1 MRRIIV
7 RFLLL
12 GLTAWLLSTAPLPA
26 QTPALDHPLT
36 LPDALALLHAHN
48 ATLASG
54 RAHLQAVRDQEIT
67 AGLRPNPVFTSA
79 NEDFSPSHFN
89 PTYFSNQ
96 QESTN
101 SVLQLFERGRKRGI
115 RVENA
120 RLSTTVAED
129 TYRDNERQLDLQLKL
144 AFTAVLLAKANLDLA
159 TQNRHDYGET
169 VRLNEIRKQA
179 GDISATDFDR
189 IRVQAAQFES
199 DLLTAELNLDQARMQ
214 LAALLGYAETPP
226 HFDVQGSL
234 AAPELT
240 LTLAG
245 LQAQALANRPDYLAA
260 LHGVDKAQSD
270 LNLAFANG
278 ATDLTFGGEYKRNGP
293 YNTFGITVSAPLR
306 IFDHNQGEKLRTRN
320 ELEAS
325 RLAEEAART
334 QVLSDVAQAW
344 AGYQSA
350 RQRSQLYSQN
360 YLEMA
365 RSIRDRMEFSYR
377 NAGTT
382 LLDYLDAVRS
392 YRDVQLD
399 ANAADALLLT
409 AIHQMSFVA
418 GTEVMK

>member
-1 MRRIIV
+1 
-7 RFLLL
+7 
-12 GLTAWLLSTAPLPA
+12 
-26 QTPALDHPLT
+26 LT
-36 LPDALALLHAHN
+36 LQQALAMLRTHN
-48 ATLASG
+48 ATLAAG
-54 RAHLQAVRDQEIT
+54 RAHLLAVRNQEIT

-79 NEDFSPSHFN
+79 NEDFSPSHFD
-89 PTYFSNQ
+89 PTYISNQ

-101 SVLQLFERGRKRGI
+101 SVFELFERGHKRGV
-115 RVENA
+115 RLENA

-129 TYRDNERQLDLQLKL
+129 TYHDNERQLDLQLKL
-144 AFTAVLLAKANLDLA
+144 AFTAVLLAKANLELA
-159 TQNRHDYGET
+159 TQNRQDYGET
-169 VRLNEIRKQA
+169 VRLNQIRMQA

-226 HFDVQGSL
+226 NFDVQGSL
-234 AAPELT
+234 AAPELK

-245 LQAQALANRPDYLAA
+245 LQTQALAARPDYLEA

-278 ATDLTFGGEYKRNGP
+278 ATDLTFGGEFKRNGP

-306 IFDHNQGEKLRTRN
+306 IFDRNQGEKLRTRN

-325 RLAEEAART
+325 RLNEEAART
-334 QVLSDVAQAW
+334 QVLSDVDQAW

-350 RQRSQLYSQN
+350 LQRSQLYSQT
-360 YLEMA
+360 YLHMA
-365 RSIRDRMEFSYR
+365 QSVRDRMEFSYR
-377 NAGTT
+377 NSGTT

-392 YRDVQLD
+392 YRDIQLA

-409 AIHQMSFVA
+409 AIHQLSFVT
-418 GTEVMK
+418 GSEVMP